1 MLFMNA
7 ITLILGIVGLV
18 SIVALILVIILYK
31 KLSRLTKGKNAM
43 SLEKIISENNKLALE
58 IKDKLKNQEIQI
70 IDIKKDAMNNIQNI
84 GVVRFNPFKET
95 GGSQSFAVAMTDKK
109 NNGVIIS
116 SLYTRDRVNVFAKP
130 IIEGISEY
138 KLTEEEQAAIKQ
150 STN

>member
-31 KLSRLTKGKNAM
+31 KVSLLTKGKNAM

-130 IIEGISEY
+130 IKEGVSEY

>member
-138 KLTEEEQAAIKQ
+138 KLTEEEQAAIKK
-150 STN
+150 SRN